1 MRLGAVCAL
10 AILLLVASSAHAED
24 ALVLSG
30 GGARGLA
37 HAGALVG
44 VEQRGYD
51 PDIVVGT
58 SMGAILGGLY
68 AAGYGADS
76 VWNIVTEQDWR
87 LIFEPMVYRVGP
99 RRSLRHA
106 TIRLQS
112 GANSPLV

>member
-1 MRLGAVCAL
+1 MSHKLPLPRNGIPFIRSIGLAADLAYALRMRLAAVCAL
-10 AILLLVASSAHAED
+10 AILLLAASSAHAED

-76 VWNIVTEQDWR
+76 VWNIVTEQ
-87 LIFEPMVYRVGP
+87 
-99 RRSLRHA
+99 
-106 TIRLQS
+106 
-112 GANSPLV
+112 

>member
-1 MRLGAVCAL
+1 
-10 AILLLVASSAHAED
+10 
-24 ALVLSG
+24 
-30 GGARGLA
+30 
-37 HAGALVG
+37 
-44 VEQRGYD
+44 
-51 PDIVVGT
+51 
-58 SMGAILGGLY
+58 MGAILGGLY

-112 GANSPLV
+112 GANSPLVARAYSPDWRITGSSPGFSLRRRRLANDRLLVGSGPWPRT